1 MQWKLEIARE
11 QAKLSDSERDR
22 EFKVNELLK
31 GGANVGRDGRCKGK
45 RVGVMVT
52 LIALS

>member
-31 GGANVGRDGRCKGK
+31 GERMLEETEDAKGK
-45 RVGVMVT
+45 G
-52 LIALS
+52 